1 MYKLVSFNLC
11 PYVQRAVTVLN
22 EKGVDYDIQ
31 YIDLG
36 NKPDWFLKLSPTG
49 KVPVLQLDAN
59 AQTGNADSP
68 VLFESGVICEFLDES
83 HEPRLLPDAPLARA
97 RDRMWAEYVGNLYG
111 SVYRM
116 QMSPDEKTVRNALEE
131 ARTQLMRVED
141 EISGP
146 LFNGEALGMV
156 DVYAA
161 SALMRLTWMEELTA
175 GSRSLDAFE
184 GLPKI
189 AAWRDALLARESV
202 QNAVLAEIYDIFV
215 ESAEGRGA
223 WIARAQ

>member
-31 YIDLG
+31 YIDLS
-36 NKPDWFLKLSPTG
+36 NKPDWFLELSPTG
-49 KVPVLQLDAN
+49 KVPVLQLD
-59 AQTGNADSP
+59 GDDLGSP

-83 HEPRLLPDAPLARA
+83 HAPQLLPTTPLDRA

-111 SVYRM
+111 YVYRM
-116 QMSPDEKTVRNALEE
+116 QMSPDEKTVHNALAEL
-131 ARTQLMRVED
+131 RTQLVRVED
-141 EISGP
+141 EITGP
-146 LFNGEALGMV
+146 LFHGDALSMT

-161 SALMRLTWMEELTA
+161 SALMRLMWVERLA
-175 GSRSLDAFE
+175 GLDAFE

-202 QNAVLAEIYDIFV
+202 RNAALPEIYDIFV
-215 ESAEGRGA
+215 ESVERRGA
-223 WIARAQ
+223 WIARAKQEN